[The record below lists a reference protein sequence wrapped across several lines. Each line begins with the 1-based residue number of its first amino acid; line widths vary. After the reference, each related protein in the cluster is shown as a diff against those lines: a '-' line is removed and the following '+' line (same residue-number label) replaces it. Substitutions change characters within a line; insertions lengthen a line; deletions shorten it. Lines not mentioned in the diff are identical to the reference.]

1 MMPLSNRFYL
11 ILISTLL
18 WLSLPIFGQQNK
30 TQLEKQKSAVQNQIK
45 ETQQILAETSN
56 KKKATIGQLNAI
68 TKQIEDQTKLIRT
81 YAKEVKL
88 LSGRIEQDATVIN
101 ALQQDLNNL
110 KKEYADM
117 VYAMYKASS
126 GFSKL
131 SFIFASADLS
141 QFYMRFKYLEQYSL
155 ARKNQV
161 QLITEIKAEIE
172 SEKASLENSK
182 NEKDLVLADQLK
194 EKEKLDKMKAEQD
207 KVFSLLKTEET
218 KLSKDLAQKK
228 SEVANLENLISK
240 LLKEEI
246 KSSSASTDKVSELN
260 IDLKAL
266 SSSFEKNK
274 SNLPWP
280 VEAGFISEKFGTHPH
295 PVLKRIKMPN
305 DGINIQTKENE
316 QVRAVFTGVVKKIAI
331 VPGEFKY
338 VVIVQHGSYF
348 TVYAKLKKVTVKMG
362 QQINVNDVIGEVN
375 TDVDGTSEVQF
386 QVWKN
391 TEKQDPELWL
401 TKR

>member
-1 MMPLSNRFYL
+1 M
-11 ILISTLL
+11 
-18 WLSLPIFGQQNK
+18 SLPIFGQQNK